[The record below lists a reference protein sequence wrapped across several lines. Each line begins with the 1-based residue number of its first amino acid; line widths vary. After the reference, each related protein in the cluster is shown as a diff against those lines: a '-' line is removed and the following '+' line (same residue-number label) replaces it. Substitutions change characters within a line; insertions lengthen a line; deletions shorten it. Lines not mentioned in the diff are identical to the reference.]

1 MKFKKRGVGL
11 LIWGIVIVFVT
22 LYRVCFKTNVLNV
35 IVNVA
40 GWVMLCAGAVIRGKQ
55 KKDQRKLEDAL
66 YQWADGTKS
75 GAAPEPAAERLD
87 RLEAENAQLRR
98 QIANLQADRA
108 ADQKAKRTPWI
119 CPHCGTQEI
128 SNFCENCGAPRQ

>member
-22 LYRVCFKTNVLNV
+22 LYPVFFKTNVLNV
-35 IVNVA
+35 IVHVA
-40 GWVMLCAGAVIRGKQ
+40 GWGMLCAGAVIRGKQ

-87 RLEAENAQLRR
+87 RLEAENAQPRR
-98 QIANLQADRA
+98 QIVNLQADRA
-108 ADQKAKRTPWI
+108 ADQKVKRTPWI

-128 SNFCENCGAPRQ
+128 GNFCENCGAPRQ